1 MAEGDRPEATV
12 RVSEEAVATLA
23 AIAATGVEGVA
34 GLSAGLVGDLS
45 SALARRGV
53 PRGVRVE
60 VGERE
65 AAVDLYLVVRY
76 GVRIPE
82 VAQRVQQVV
91 KKAVEDMT
99 DLKVVEVN
107 IHVQGVVFPPVR
119 KGERGGPA

>member
-1 MAEGDRPEATV
+1 MAEGDRPEATI
-12 RVSEEAVATLA
+12 RIADEAVATVA
-23 AIAATGVEGVA
+23 AVAATGVEGVA

-45 SALARRGV
+45 STLGRRGG

-82 VAQRVQQVV
+82 VAHRVQQAV
-91 KKAVEDMT
+91 KKAVEEMT

-107 IHVQGVVFPPVR
+107 IHVQGVVFPPVQ
-119 KGERGGPA
+119 KPEREGSP

>member
-1 MAEGDRPEATV
+1 MAEGDGAEATV
-12 RVSEEAVATLA
+12 RISDEAVATLA

-45 SALARRGV
+45 SALGRRGV
-53 PRGVRVE
+53 PRGVKVE

-65 AAVDLYLVVRY
+65 AAVDLYLVVSY

-82 VAQRVQQVV
+82 VAHRVQQAV
-91 KKAVEDMT
+91 KKAIEEMT

-119 KGERGGPA
+119 TGERGGPA

>member
-1 MAEGDRPEATV
+1 MAEVDRQEATV
-12 RVSEEAVATLA
+12 KISDEVVATVA

-45 SALARRGV
+45 SALGRRGV
-53 PRGVRVE
+53 PRGVKVE

-65 AAVDLYLVVRY
+65 AALDLYLVVNY

-82 VAQRVQQVV
+82 VAHRVQQAV
-91 KKAVEDMT
+91 KKAVEEMT

-107 IHVQGVVFPPVR
+107 IHVQGVLFPPVG
-119 KGERGGPA
+119 KEERGGPA

>member
-1 MAEGDRPEATV
+1 MAEVRRPEATV
-12 RVSEEAVATLA
+12 KISDEVVATLA
-23 AIAATGVEGVA
+23 AVAATSVEGVA

-45 SALARRGV
+45 SALGRRGG
-53 PRGVRVE
+53 PQGVKVE

-65 AAVDLYLVVRY
+65 AALDLYLVVKY

-82 VAQRVQQVV
+82 VAHRVQQVV
-91 KKAVEDMT
+91 KKSIEEMT
-99 DLKVVEVN
+99 GLKVVEVN